1 MILGDPVGSSQ
12 DTPRVTLSLFEG
24 PLDLLLHLI
33 QDQKIDISDIPISTI
48 TSQYLETL
56 EWMRDLDLTV
66 AGEYLVMAATLML
79 IKSRMLLPV
88 DPEDVN
94 VEEHDPRK
102 ELTRQLQEYQLFRNA
117 GGYLQNRHELQALVY
132 EHPVA
137 EQDDLNREW
146 ILEATLLDLLK
157 ALGDVIAKHS
167 AAPEH
172 IVIPGVVSIR
182 EKMTDLLTFL
192 GVQGPTLFSE
202 YFRRCTGRQEVIVSF
217 LAILELV
224 KMHLITLRQRR
235 LWAEILIA
243 PVRDTSRD

>member
-1 MILGDPVGSSQ
+1 MIVGDPIGSSKE
-12 DTPRVTLSLFEG
+12 TPRVTLSLFEG

-56 EWMRDLDLTV
+56 ELMRDLDLTV

-94 VEEHDPRK
+94 MEENDPRE

-117 GGYLQNRHELQALVY
+117 GSYLQNRYELQSLVY

-137 EQDDLNREW
+137 EMDDLDREW

-157 ALGDVIAKHS
+157 ALRDVIEKHS
-167 AAPEH
+167 SAPVH
-172 IVIPGVVSIR
+172 VVIPGVMSIR
-182 EKMTDLLTFL
+182 EKMSDLLTFL
-192 GVQGPTLFSE
+192 GEQGPTLFSE
-202 YFRRCTGRQEVIVSF
+202 YFKRCGSRQEVIVSF

-224 KMHLITLRQRR
+224 KIHLITLRQRH

-243 PVRDTSRD
+243 PVRDGM